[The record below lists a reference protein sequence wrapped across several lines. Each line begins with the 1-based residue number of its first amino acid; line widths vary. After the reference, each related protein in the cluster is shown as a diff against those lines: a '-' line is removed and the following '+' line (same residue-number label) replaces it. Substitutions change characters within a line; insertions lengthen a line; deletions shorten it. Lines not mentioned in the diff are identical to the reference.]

1 MTIDDIVV
9 EVQIMTGKEKLRGHA
24 DVTIPLGPAG
34 FVHLLGC
41 SVVEQ
46 QGRGP
51 LVFLPSRKG
60 QKDRQYFDCIRL
72 LGPIR
77 QLVTDAVLREFAR
90 VKKPTGK
97 N

>member
-1 MTIDDIVV
+1 MTIDDVVV
-9 EVQIMTGKEKLRGHA
+9 EAQLVTGKEKLRGRA
-24 DVTIPLGPAG
+24 DVLIPLGPVG
-34 FVHLLGC
+34 LVQLLGC

-60 QKDRQYFDCIRL
+60 QKDGQYFDCVRL

-77 QLVTDAVLREFAR
+77 QLVNDAVLREFGRA
-90 VKKPTGK
+90 KKLAGK